1 MTISTHHSLISE
13 TKMLSALNFLLQP
26 YPPTVSGVC
35 LNRTGPDK
43 TPHQPSIGSST
54 GRTLP
59 RLTGRN
65 CSVETHH
72 VNLKNRS
79 NEELLLCCWKKKHVP
94 WWASKCTQ
102 LLAQLLYLKWCELLW
117 INPSLGWAIGMIGIV
132 GPHSWVQG
140 LGLWQS

>member
-79 NEELLLCCWKKKHVP
+79 NEELLLCCWEKKTCTMMGFEMHP
-94 WWASKCTQ
+94 TTGPTTLSK
-102 LLAQLLYLKWCELLW
+102 
-117 INPSLGWAIGMIGIV
+117 MM
-132 GPHSWVQG
+132 
-140 LGLWQS
+140 